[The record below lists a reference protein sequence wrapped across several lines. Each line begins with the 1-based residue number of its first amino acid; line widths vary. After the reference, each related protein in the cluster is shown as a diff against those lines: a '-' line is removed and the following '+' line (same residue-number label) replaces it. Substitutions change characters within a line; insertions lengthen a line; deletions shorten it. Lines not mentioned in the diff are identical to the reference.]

1 MRIGLRGHDVSADNP
16 EELCRKIVALGVNEI
31 QLVVHKSFPDFQ
43 YNAENIQVL
52 ANVFVQNHIQVA
64 VYGCYIDPL
73 TPSGQERFLE
83 HIRYAKK
90 LNADVIATESAIGT
104 TQLQEDEQTYIRLV
118 SAFRKFADEGSRQ
131 GVKVAIET
139 VYVHPICDPQKTLR
153 LLNDVQSDNLYVILD
168 PQNLAHSENDPH
180 QNDRAQEAIRLYGDK
195 IVAIHWKA
203 KTAATDDPLIGFAK
217 NNKNTVLI
225 TEGLTGENLFKFM
238 NQIQKENK

>member
-90 LNADVIATESAIGT
+90 LNADVIATESAIG
-104 TQLQEDEQTYIRLV
+104 
-118 SAFRKFADEGSRQ
+118 
-131 GVKVAIET
+131 
-139 VYVHPICDPQKTLR
+139 
-153 LLNDVQSDNLYVILD
+153 
-168 PQNLAHSENDPH
+168 
-180 QNDRAQEAIRLYGDK
+180 
-195 IVAIHWKA
+195 

-217 NNKNTVLI
+217 NNKKTVLI

-238 NQIQKENK
+238 NQIQKENRFQSSQNMYSVSVDN